1 MKLKWLLFTL
11 VFYPGWMMAQTLT
24 GVVLDHKNDEPLPG
38 ATIYIDG
45 TTRGTI
51 TDENGL
57 FSIELSSISPAVIF
71 RYVGYESL
79 TLDQPN
85 RYTRV
90 TVKLREMV
98 DSLDEVVLEKSL
110 FTYQQKLAAFTRE
123 FLGTSVSGLEC
134 KILNPEVIN
143 LAYVASEKKLK
154 ASAIKPIKILNP
166 YLGYEL
172 EYSLQTFEITFYKV
186 SLNIHDQVQ
195 VFHAGTTFFTDIS
208 NDSPKFKKR
217 RKNTYLGSTMHWI
230 RSTFNESLKEDGF
243 YLLQNGKTISPA
255 KFYSIYQEDDDNSKW
270 IQFAEN
276 TPEFTQIFIS
286 NERNSKVKVAVP
298 KIQISAMGNFFPPNG
313 LLFVGYMGNQ
323 RVGDLL
329 PLDYQP

>member
-1 MKLKWLLFTL
+1 MKLKNLFFAL
-11 VFYPGWMMAQTLT
+11 VIFPGWMIGQTLT
-24 GVVLDHKNDEPLPG
+24 GVVLDHKTDEPLPG

-51 TDENGL
+51 TNENGF
-57 FSIELSSISPAVIF
+57 FSIELSSTSPAVIF

-90 TVKLREMV
+90 TVKLKELV

-110 FTYQQKLAAFTRE
+110 FTHQQKLAAFTRE

-134 KILNPEVIN
+134 KILNPEVIS

-154 ASAIKPIKILNP
+154 ASAINPIKILNP

-172 EYSLQTFEITFYKV
+172 EYSLQAFEISFYKV
-186 SLNIHDQVQ
+186 SLSIHEQVQ
-195 VFHAGTTFFTDIS
+195 VFHAGTTFFRDIS
-208 NDSPKFKKR
+208 NDNPKFKKR

-230 RSTFNESLKEDGF
+230 RSIYNETLKENGF
-243 YLLQNGKTISPA
+243 YLLQKGKTINPT
-255 KFYSIYQEDDDNSKW
+255 KFYALYQENEGDSKW
-270 IQFAEN
+270 IEFAEN

-286 NERNSKVKVAVP
+286 NERNSKVKVTVP
-298 KIQISAMGNFFPPNG
+298 KIQISSMGNFFPPNG